1 MCRPYAH
8 VHPFEETGLPDDER
22 KADRYLWTKGKGG
35 RPRWLAL
42 TTEEQQAAIE
52 LAKRFEGF
60 HRVPRADPGR
70 AHPYVCP
77 AGYWT
82 IGYGHLCDPKHPP
95 ITEAE
100 AERYLADDLTTAL
113 TATLRYCP
121 VLTTEHEGRL
131 AAIVDFTFNLGA
143 GRLQTSTLRRRVN
156 QRDWAGA
163 ATELRRWIYGG
174 GKVLHGLVARR
185 EAEAAHLE

>member
-1 MCRPYAH
+1 MIA
-8 VHPFEETGLPDDER
+8 V
-22 KADRYLWTKGKGG
+22 
-35 RPRWLAL
+35 PRV
-42 TTEEQQAAIE
+42 AIE

-82 IGYGHLCDPKHPP
+82 IGYGRLCKPDHPP

-100 AERYLADDLTTAL
+100 AETYLAEDLQTAL
-113 TATLRYCP
+113 RATLRYCP
-121 VLTTEHEGRL
+121 GLATEDSGQL

-143 GRLQTSTLRRRVN
+143 GRLQSSTLRRRIN
-156 QRDWAGA
+156 QRLWSA
-163 ATELRRWIYGG
+163 AAEELKRWVYGG
-174 GKVLHGLVARR
+174 GRILPGLVARR
-185 EAEAAHLE
+185 EAERQLFITIRQ

>member
-1 MCRPYAH
+1 VIAAP
-8 VHPFEETGLPDDER
+8 
-22 KADRYLWTKGKGG
+22 
-35 RPRWLAL
+35 
-42 TTEEQQAAIE
+42 QAAID

-60 HRVPRADPGR
+60 HRVPRADLGR

-82 IGYGHLCDPKHPP
+82 IGYGHLCDPRHPP

-100 AERYLADDLTTAL
+100 AEGYLAADLKTAL
-113 TATLRYCP
+113 NATLRFCP
-121 VLTTEHEGRL
+121 LLATEPEGRL

-156 QRDWAGA
+156 QRDWSSA
-163 ATELRRWIYGG
+163 ASELRRWIYGG
-174 GKVLHGLVARR
+174 GKILPGLVERR
-185 EAEAAHLE
+185 EAEVVLLSA

>member
-1 MCRPYAH
+1 MDARVIRVP
-8 VHPFEETGLPDDER
+8 P
-22 KADRYLWTKGKGG
+22 
-35 RPRWLAL
+35 
-42 TTEEQQAAIE
+42 QAIE

-60 HRVPRADPGR
+60 HRVPKHDPNRAY
-70 AHPYVCP
+70 PYICS
-77 AGYWT
+77 AGYPT

-100 AERYLADDLTTAL
+100 AEVYLARDLQTAL

-121 VLTTEHEGRL
+121 VLATEPEARL

-156 QRDWAGA
+156 QRDWPSA
-163 ATELRRWIYGG
+163 ATELRRWVFGG
-174 GKVLHGLVARR
+174 GKVLPGLVTRR
-185 EAEAAHLE
+185 EAEATCLLRAA